1 MKRGSGEIKR
11 FANKRYPLETWCSEE
26 KQKEWE
32 NWKKSG
38 KAYFWY

>member
-11 FANKRYPLETWCSEE
+11 IANKRYPPEIWFSEE
-26 KQKEWE
+26 KQEEWE

-38 KAYFWY
+38 KAHF